1 MLGHTEDDDND
12 EEFDNFAPKA
22 QILLVCCWRA
32 MKEVSLLL
40 GEITKRAPVK
50 KNDQSSGLL
59 TFRQVYAV
67 SDACDIS
74 DRLML
79 NICIHKS
86 EQVHYICCIATQST
100 RVL

>member
-50 KNDQSSGLL
+50 EKDESYGLL
-59 TFRQVYAV
+59 TFQQVW
-67 SDACDIS
+67 C
-74 DRLML
+74 L
-79 NICIHKS
+79 
-86 EQVHYICCIATQST
+86 
-100 RVL
+100 